1 MKISEANDSGCIHL
15 DISSIKLAD
24 HVELEEAAKPYWLI
38 MVDEKT
44 QLKFSE
50 FFTTK
55 HEMIEPTCV
64 KLTDW
69 KNCREK
75 HKNYP
80 MR

>member
-1 MKISEANDSGCIHL
+1 
-15 DISSIKLAD
+15 
-24 HVELEEAAKPYWLI
+24 

-50 FFTTK
+50 FFMTK

-69 KNCREK
+69 KTAGRNLKIIR
-75 HKNYP
+75 
-80 MR
+80 